1 MRNLDLPDQSWSIDD
16 SADSADSSEP
26 RVDVDDTQ
34 NRSFHY
40 GG

>member
-1 MRNLDLPDQSWSIDD
+1 MRTLDLPDQSWSIDD
-16 SADSADSSEP
+16 SADSPDL
-26 RVDVDDTQ
+26 RVGGDDTA